1 MQGEWLGHVLKRTGW
16 RPQRQMLA
24 LGTLAVFVAIIIG
37 ALYLAQAA
45 ATSTL
50 GRQLE
55 EMVAVRNQ
63 LEQENER
70 LRDEIARLQSV
81 PRLLQRAQELGF
93 VIAER
98 SQIEYLTIPGYNP
111 NRDQIVTNIDQSPP
125 TPVAVY
131 DETFMG
137 WFQQQLDGLSQ
148 QLDSFTNRGEQ

>member
-1 MQGEWLGHVLKRTGW
+1 GVRGSELQGEWLGHVLRRTGW

-55 EMVAVRNQ
+55 EMVTVRNQ

-98 SQIEYLTIPGYNP
+98 SQIE
-111 NRDQIVTNIDQSPP
+111 
-125 TPVAVY
+125 
-131 DETFMG
+131 
-137 WFQQQLDGLSQ
+137 
-148 QLDSFTNRGEQ
+148 